1 MNLDPIIVG
10 GFYRSGTS
18 LVRRL
23 LDAHSMIHCPPEVKL
38 WRDLEQDFKDDPFSH
53 LRLAKTLEVLPVP
66 AAQRFSVFGKAY
78 IELRETSLDVLHKQ
92 VWADKDPENARY
104 LTYWQNVMGRNFRYI
119 HVARH
124 PLDTLASC
132 IEAKFVKTLPN
143 DPKLI
148 LAIWQHNC
156 GAFQQFY
163 MQCPSQCYVLHYEQL
178 VAQPTVALQK
188 LFSWLNLP
196 FEPAVLKL
204 FSSQER
210 GAGIEDIK
218 VAQTHQVHQ
227 HSVARWKE
235 SFTKVQADE
244 LMQPIAECY
253 QWLATTV

>member
-23 LDAHSMIHCPPEVKL
+23 LDAHSMIHCPPEIKL
-38 WRDLEQDFKDDPFSH
+38 WRDLEQDYYDDPYAH
-53 LRLAKTLEVLPVP
+53 LRLAKTIEVLPI
-66 AAQRFSVFGKAY
+66 AKETRFTLFGEAY
-78 IELRETSLDVLHKQ
+78 CKMRMASLAILAKQ

-132 IEAKFVKTLPN
+132 LEAQFVKTLPN

-156 GAFQQFY
+156 ETFNQFY

-178 VAQPTVALQK
+178 VAHPVEALQK
-188 LFSWLNLP
+188 LFGWLNLP
-196 FEPAVLKL
+196 FESEVLKM

-210 GAGIEDIK
+210 GVGIEDVK

-235 SFTKVQADE
+235 SFTEVQADE

-253 QWLATTV
+253 QWLARTL